1 MRPIEE
7 REPCA
12 KGPEDI
18 ADVPYLVL
26 DTIPEAYVR
35 LDAQLRFA
43 FVNRA
48 AEPLLGSSRSDLIG
62 RTPWEIHPES
72 ADTDLEEGLRR
83 AKAQNTTVSFENYFK
98 PWNRW
103 YSITAMPD
111 AGGGLVV
118 RFADVTERKRTDDRY
133 RHIFNEGSTG
143 VFQTSPQG
151 RFQMAN
157 PALARMLRYDSSEE
171 LLATVSDSGKQV
183 WATPE
188 DRSRF
193 VQMMEEQ
200 GVVRGLECRHKC
212 KDGSEILVS
221 LTGRRVAGPDGKTS
235 FYEGFVED
243 ITARERQQAALR
255 EAEEAIRDRER
266 QLSTI
271 YSSVVDAIFLLSVGP
286 WPEFRFLT
294 VNDALLR
301 MTGLTAE
308 QVVGKTVQ
316 QVIPEPSLTLVLGKY
331 RQAIEGA
338 EEVRWEE
345 TTTYPAGTK
354 SGEVVITPIVDGT
367 GCCTHLVGLVHE
379 LTEAKRSAAEKEQLQ
394 EQLRQAQK
402 LESIGRLAGGVAHDF
417 NNLLTIING
426 YAGLLAG
433 QLSAQAQLL
442 GYVTEIQKAGDQC
455 RQPHRPIARLQPQAG
470 HPAETAGPEQRGE
483 GCRANASAPDGRGY
497 RIPNQARPAAG
508 VGDGGPRADPSGDD
522 QYRREFP
529 RCHARWRQV

>member
-286 WPEFRFLT
+286 WPEFRFL
-294 VNDALLR
+294 R
-301 MTGLTAE
+301 
-308 QVVGKTVQ
+308 
-316 QVIPEPSLTLVLGKY
+316 
-331 RQAIEGA
+331 
-338 EEVRWEE
+338 
-345 TTTYPAGTK
+345 
-354 SGEVVITPIVDGT
+354 
-367 GCCTHLVGLVHE
+367 
-379 LTEAKRSAAEKEQLQ
+379 
-394 EQLRQAQK
+394 
-402 LESIGRLAGGVAHDF
+402 
-417 NNLLTIING
+417 
-426 YAGLLAG
+426 
-433 QLSAQAQLL
+433 
-442 GYVTEIQKAGDQC
+442 
-455 RQPHRPIARLQPQAG
+455 
-470 HPAETAGPEQRGE
+470 
-483 GCRANASAPDGRGY
+483 
-497 RIPNQARPAAG
+497 
-508 VGDGGPRADPSGDD
+508 
-522 QYRREFP
+522 
-529 RCHARWRQV
+529 